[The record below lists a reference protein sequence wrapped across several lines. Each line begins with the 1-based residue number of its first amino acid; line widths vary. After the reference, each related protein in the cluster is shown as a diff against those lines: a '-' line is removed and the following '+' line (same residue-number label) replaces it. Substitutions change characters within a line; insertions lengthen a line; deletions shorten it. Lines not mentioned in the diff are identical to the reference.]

1 MKLNENCFISTS
13 RFVLIQGYEIAFTYW
28 ICGDIKIIGKIPKIT
43 YNVKELGVKVFLQ
56 FSLVS
61 VWDSLIGLQLPLVCL
76 FFVKEMII

>member
-13 RFVLIQGYEIAFTYW
+13 CFVLIQGYEIAFTYW

-56 FSLVS
+56 FNEVFKLLPSKEEKR
-61 VWDSLIGLQLPLVCL
+61 DSPFGKSP
-76 FFVKEMII
+76 F